1 MPPPFTF
8 LPELQEELWRLACE
22 ISGELSSYILGLGR
36 NLQRDSCCSFRGPR
50 TQIRDVFS
58 SLLTNFLVGVGC
70 AGLRPGGAGLG
81 AERLRGAMDLW
92 ISDSRS
98 TKYQLATHGALQ
110 D

>member
-1 MPPPFTF
+1 M
-8 LPELQEELWRLACE
+8 
-22 ISGELSSYILGLGR
+22 
-36 NLQRDSCCSFRGPR
+36 
-50 TQIRDVFS
+50 FS